1 MKKRSDVKVVTDEFR
16 FCLPLDIIKSDTEVN
31 EEWRIAGYASTPN
44 EDRQGDEII
53 QKGLD
58 ISDFVNHGWLNYDH
72 SEVILGYPDKDKC
85 SVTKKGFYVEGILLK
100 DIPQSKTMWETAIAL
115 QKSGSDRRLGFSVEG
130 KILKKNDQG
139 QIVKAK
145 VYNVAV
151 TPNPVN
157 TDCTW
162 SALIKSFTSNEAD
175 LIKALEAGHGDAS
188 GSPIIPESLESAFK
202 TLSYAIGDD
211 AEAKLHM
218 DTLKARLLHKQD
230 IITKSE
236 AILYLQLVKGL
247 SFVEASILYNDMS
260 KKEDIQHE

>member
-1 MKKRSDVKVVTDEFR
+1 MDADKFN
-16 FCLPLDIIKSDTEVN
+16 FCLPLDVVKSEGASTG
-31 EEWRIAGYASTPN
+31 EWRIGGYASTPN

-58 ISDFVNHGWLNYDH
+58 ISDFVDHGWLNYDH
-72 SEVILGYPDKDKC
+72 NSEIILGYPDKGKC
-85 SVTKKGFYVEGILLK
+85 EVTKKGFYVEGILLK
-100 DIPQSKTMWETAIAL
+100 DIPQSKTIWETAIAL

-130 KILKKNDQG
+130 KILKKNDLG

-162 SALIKSFTSNEAD
+162 SALVKSFTTNAD
-175 LIKALEAGHGDAS
+175 DLSKALEAGHGDAN
-188 GSPIIPESLESAFK
+188 GSPVIPESLESAFR

-211 AEAKLHM
+211 AESKLHM
-218 DTLKARLLHKQD
+218 DTLKARLLHKQN
-230 IITKSE
+230 ITKSE
-236 AILYLQLVKGL
+236 TILYLQLVKGL
-247 SFVEASILYNDMS
+247 SLVDANHIYNKVHKLYNKVC
-260 KKEDIQHE
+260 KKEA

>member
-1 MKKRSDVKVVTDEFR
+1 MDADR
-16 FCLPLDIIKSDTEVN
+16 FNFSLPLDVVKSEGASTD
-31 EEWRIAGYASTPN
+31 EWRIGGYASTSS

-53 QKGLD
+53 QRGLD
-58 ISDFVNHGWLNYDH
+58 ISDFVNYGWLNYDH
-72 SEVILGYPDKDKC
+72 NSDIILGYPDKTKC
-85 SVTKKGFYVEGILLK
+85 EVNKKGFYVEGTLLK
-100 DIPQSKTMWETAIAL
+100 GISQSKNIWETAIAL

-130 KILKKNDQG
+130 KILKRNDMG

-162 SALIKSFTSNEAD
+162 TALVKSFTTNVDD
-175 LIKALEAGHGDAS
+175 LAKAMEAGHGDAS

-211 AEAKLHM
+211 DEAKLHM
-218 DTLKARLLHKQD
+218 DTLKTRLLHKQN
-230 IITKSE
+230 ITKSE
-236 AILYLQLVKGL
+236 TILYLQLIKGL
-247 SFVEASILYNDMS
+247 SLVDAKRIYDEMS
-260 KKEDIQHE
+260 KKEA

>member
-1 MKKRSDVKVVTDEFR
+1 MDNDRFN
-16 FCLPLDIIKSDTEVN
+16 FCLPLDVVKSTDAAVD
-31 EEWRIAGYASTPN
+31 EWRIGGYASTSS

-53 QKGLD
+53 QRGLD
-58 ISDFVNHGWLNYDH
+58 ISDFINYGWLNYDH
-72 SEVILGYPDKDKC
+72 NSDIILGYPDKSKC
-85 SVTKKGFYVEGILLK
+85 EVNKKGFYVEGTLLK
-100 DIPQSKTMWETAIAL
+100 GITQAKNIWETAIAL

-130 KILKKNDQG
+130 KILKRNESG

-162 SALIKSFTSNEAD
+162 SALVKSFTTNVD
-175 LIKALEAGHGDAS
+175 DVNKALEAGHGDAS

-211 AEAKLHM
+211 KEAKLHM
-218 DTLKARLLHKQD
+218 DTLKARLIHKQN
-230 IITKSE
+230 ITKSE
-236 AILYLQLVKGL
+236 TILYLQLVKGL
-247 SFVEASILYNDMS
+247 SLADANHLYNQVFKRYNKLG
-260 KKEDIQHE
+260 KKED

>member
-1 MKKRSDVKVVTDEFR
+1 MGVDEFN
-16 FCLPLDIIKSDTEVN
+16 FCLPLDVVKSEKGVTD
-31 EEWRIAGYASTPN
+31 EWRIGGYASTSN

-72 SEVILGYPDKDKC
+72 TEVILGYPDKDKC
-85 SVTKKGFYVEGILLK
+85 SITQKGFYVEGILLK
-100 DIPQSKTMWETAIAL
+100 DISQSKTMWETAIAL

-130 KILKKNDQG
+130 KILKRNDQG

-162 SALIKSFTSNEAD
+162 NALVKSFTTNVDD
-175 LIKALEAGHGDAS
+175 LTKALEAGHGDAN
-188 GSPIIPESLESAFK
+188 GSPVIPESLEAAFK

-211 AEAKLHM
+211 AESKLHM
-218 DTLKARLLHKQD
+218 DTLKARLLHRQD
-230 IITKSE
+230 ITKGE

-247 SFVEASILYNDMS
+247 SFMEAASIYSDMS
-260 KKEDIQHE
+260 KKEE